1 MNPRAIAFVS
11 VGIAGFLVQSVTLA
25 ILTLGAHQPV
35 AIATA
40 IGVEAALLTNF
51 CWHEHWTWRDRVDAK
66 TRWRR
71 LVRFHVTNGVTS
83 LVGNTALT
91 VVFANWWRLNPLAG
105 NAIAVGL
112 LSAINFLA
120 ADRWVF
126 VRRSAGVAAI
136 LAIGSSSPARAAEL
150 TPGAVAAWDKY
161 IAATEA
167 SLPQHERDAPL
178 SEPQGRTIDVDGAT
192 IHEWR
197 GSILVRGVT
206 VNQLIDALL
215 SSGVKQEDVAES
227 RLLERHGDSVRIYLK
242 LVRRAIVTVTYDSEH
257 DVQYVRRS
265 PTLATSRSVATRIAE
280 AGGSDRGFLW
290 RLNSYWRYRQVGN
303 DVQVDVLSLSLSRD
317 IPWVVRPIAG
327 PIITRIGRDSMN
339 RTLDTVRRRGTGV
352 VSGFSRTLSRTLSSD
367 SGHADSRP
375 LEAFTNS
382 LGEEVGS
389 FSVAVNTDRFDIQRN
404 VRPVDCNH
412 GVLACKL
419 DRSLHHRVDIMDHG
433 ARLGP

>member
-1 MNPRAIAFVS
+1 MNPRAVAFIS
-11 VGIAGFLVQSVTLA
+11 VGIAGFLVQTVTLA
-25 ILTLGAHQPV
+25 VLTLGAHWPV

-40 IGVEAALLTNF
+40 IGVETAVLTNF
-51 CWHEHWTWRDRVDAK
+51 YWHEHWTWRDRVDGK

-71 LVRFHVTNGVTS
+71 LARFHVTNGVTS

-91 VVFANWWRLNPLAG
+91 VLLANWWRFNPVAG

-112 LSAINFLA
+112 LSVINFLA

-126 VRRSAGVAAI
+126 VRRGAAVAAM

-150 TPGAVAAWDKY
+150 TPGAIAAWNKYVAA
-161 IAATEA
+161 AEA
-167 SLPQHERDAPL
+167 SLPHHERDAPL

-215 SSGVKQEDVAES
+215 RSGVKQEDVAES
-227 RLLERHGDSVRIYLK
+227 RLLERHGDSLRMYLK

-257 DVQYVRRS
+257 DIQYVRRS
-265 PTLATSRSVATRIAE
+265 PAFATSRSVATRITE

-303 DVQVDVLSLSLSRD
+303 DVQVDVVSLSLSRD

-327 PIITRIGRDSMN
+327 PIIDRIGRESMK
-339 RTLDTVRRRGTGV
+339 RTLETVRRRATSAG
-352 VSGFSRTLSRTLSSD
+352 SGFS
-367 SGHADSRP
+367 
-375 LEAFTNS
+375 
-382 LGEEVGS
+382 
-389 FSVAVNTDRFDIQRN
+389 
-404 VRPVDCNH
+404 
-412 GVLACKL
+412 
-419 DRSLHHRVDIMDHG
+419 
-433 ARLGP
+433 

>member
-1 MNPRAIAFVS
+1 MNPRAIAFIS
-11 VGIAGFLVQSVTLA
+11 VGIAGFLVQTLTLA
-25 ILTLGAHQPV
+25 VLTLGVRWPV

-40 IGVEAALLTNF
+40 IGVEAAVLTNF
-51 CWHEHWTWRDRVDAK
+51 CWHEHWTWRDRFDGHA
-66 TRWRR
+66 RWRR

-91 VVFANWWRLNPLAG
+91 MRFANEWRLTPIAG

-126 VRRSAGVAAI
+126 VRRGAIVAAM

-161 IAATEA
+161 VAATEA
-167 SLPQHERDAPL
+167 SLPHHERDGPV

-206 VNQLIDALL
+206 VNQVIDALL
-215 SSGVKQEDVAES
+215 RPGVKQDDVAES
-227 RLLERHGDSVRIYLK
+227 RLLEQHGDSLRIYLK

-265 PTLATSRSVATRIAE
+265 PTFATSRSVATRIAE
-280 AGGSDRGFLW
+280 SGGSDRGFLW

-303 DVQVDVLSLSLSRD
+303 DVQVDVVSLSLSRD

-327 PIITRIGRDSMN
+327 PIISRIGRESMN
-339 RTLDTVRRRGTGV
+339 RTLETVRRRGA
-352 VSGFSRTLSRTLSSD
+352 SRQS
-367 SGHADSRP
+367 A
-375 LEAFTNS
+375 
-382 LGEEVGS
+382 VGS
-389 FSVAVNTDRFDIQRN
+389 
-404 VRPVDCNH
+404 
-412 GVLACKL
+412 
-419 DRSLHHRVDIMDHG
+419 
-433 ARLGP
+433 